1 MTDIA
6 WLAFLVAAIGASAR
20 YLIDGLVQDHTDG
33 AFPLGTFVVN
43 VSGCFVLG
51 TISELGL
58 YHGFDATTR
67 TVLGTGGTGAYSG
80 PSCVRPGTGLEIPAI
95 AFHGRTPRRSRHGH
109 LT

>member
-43 VSGCFVLG
+43 VSGCLVLG
-51 TISELGL
+51 TIKRTRPVSRVRRHHPNRTGHRR
-58 YHGFDATTR
+58 HGCLLR
-67 TVLGTGGTGAYSG
+67 

-95 AFHGRTPRRSRHGH
+95 AFHGRAPRRSRHGH
-109 LT
+109 LM